1 MYYIKKMLDYRIT
14 PPSGHMHLFTGNR
27 VILNNALVMGAGNA
41 LACKEALPSVPA
53 LLVLL
58 YAERIQLREDYCMAM
73 KHPKNPNAFIGVM
86 FTKDHYKD
94 PSELVEVI
102 KAIEELKGKAI
113 MNPNITYHLPYPG
126 CGLGRLNKVDLDP
139 YVEQLP
145 DNVYVYYVAPK

>member
-27 VILNNALVMGAGNA
+27 VIHNNALVMGAGNA
-41 LACKEALPSVPA
+41 LACKEALPSVPE

-73 KHPKNPNAFIGVM
+73 KHPKNANAYIGVM

-94 PSELVEVI
+94 PSDLLEVI
-102 KAIEELKGKAI
+102 KAIEEFKGKAI
-113 MNPNITYHLPYPG
+113 MNPNITYHLPYPAIG
-126 CGLGRLNKVDLDP
+126 FGGLTREDLDKH
-139 YVEQLP
+139 VEALP
-145 DNVYVYYVAPK
+145 NNVYVYVV